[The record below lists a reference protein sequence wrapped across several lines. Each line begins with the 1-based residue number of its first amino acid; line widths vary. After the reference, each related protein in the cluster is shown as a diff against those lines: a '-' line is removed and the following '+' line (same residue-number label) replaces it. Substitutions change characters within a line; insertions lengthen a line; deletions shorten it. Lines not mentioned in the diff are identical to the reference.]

1 VTAADSRDSTTRL
14 RQLPDRINCWIADG
28 VLPWTTVYRHAYSG
42 DACRRFR
49 RFWGTGLPTLLQ
61 YIDAIDAAIGQTGQ
75 EVDARVEPVR
85 TAIEILS
92 SIPGISDLSAEDQGQ
107 LSSAQFRRPQLASRF
122 GQPRLT
128 GFR

>member
-1 VTAADSRDSTTRL
+1 MDLGNTVT
-14 RQLPDRINCWIADG
+14 
-28 VLPWTTVYRHAYSG
+28 AYSG

-49 RFWGTGLPTLLQ
+49 RFWGTGRPTLLQ

-75 EVDARVEPVR
+75 EVDAHVEPFR

-107 LSSAQFRRPQLASRF
+107 LSSGPVPTPPVGLSLRATPAYGL
-122 GQPRLT
+122 
-128 GFR
+128 